1 MKIAFYAT
9 SALCLS
15 LLTSQAFAG
24 ELSKGEQS
32 AGFRLKVASC
42 KAQAKTDGVKA
53 ITSAWYTHMAGCI
66 DRATVNIAWLPVSEE
81 KAK

>member
-1 MKIAFYAT
+1 MKTIFYA
-9 SALCLS
+9 SAAAFV
-15 LLTSQAFAG
+15 LLLNGSAFAG

-42 KAQAKTDGVKA
+42 KAQAKTDSVKQ
-53 ITSAWYTHMAGCI
+53 TSSAFYTYMAGCI
-66 DRATVNIAWLPVSEE
+66 DRVTVNVAWAPVSEE

>member
-15 LLTSQAFAG
+15 LLTSQAFAA
-24 ELSKGEQS
+24 ELSKAEQS

-53 ITSAWYTHMAGCI
+53 TTSAWYTHMAGCI
-66 DRATVNIAWLPVSEE
+66 DRVTVQVAWAPVKEE
-81 KAK
+81 PTK